1 MEAVKVKETPILFST
16 DMVKAILDGRKTMT
30 RRIIKPQPHHED
42 SLECGTYTPALI
54 DKDGMMY
61 PADYQIFGAYTLDGE
76 IGWKCPYGTIGDR
89 LWVRETWCQPD
100 LSDDEVWYKAS
111 CDEDVIELIKWK
123 PSIHIPKRYCRI
135 WLEITNIRV
144 ERVQDI
150 TESDA
155 IAEGSQLPIENL
167 PKSCQQAVWSE
178 RQQFSRL
185 WDSINLKSGSW
196 ESNPW
201 VWVIS
206 FVRTLR
212 KSPAELYRELYF

>member
-1 MEAVKVKETPILFST
+1 MEAVKVKEKPILFT
-16 DMVKAILDGRKTMT
+16 TENVKAILGGRKTQT
-30 RRIIKPQPHHED
+30 RRILKPQPHCED
-42 SLECGTYTPALI
+42 SLECGIYTPALI

-76 IGWKCPYGTIGDR
+76 IGWKFPYGTIGDK
-89 LWVRETWCQPD
+89 LWVRETWKPYNCMGGI
-100 LSDDEVWYKAS
+100 SYKA
-111 CDEDVIELIKWK
+111 DGDTHGKWK
-123 PSIHIPKRYCRI
+123 PSIHMFKEYARI
-135 WLEITNIRV
+135 WLRITNIKI

-206 FVRTLR
+206 FVRTSR
-212 KSPAELYRELYF
+212 KSPAELYRELYS